1 VSFQDVKT
9 FLERMEVRLDDT
21 AVLQVTD
28 TRSHVDRT
36 HGAIDIGHSSES
48 VAVRLVDPRRAGGR
62 GIDFRNVVHMIKTKI
77 VPQELTRLF
86 SSLTKIERRAFAAC
100 AGGWA
105 LDAMDVQLYSF
116 VIPTLVTIWGI
127 TRGQAGA
134 LATAALLVSAAGG
147 WGAGWMADRFGRVR
161 TLQAAILW
169 FAAFTFFSGLAQN
182 FAQLFAARALMGLG
196 FGGEWAAGA
205 VLLGEVIRPEHRGK
219 ALGMMQ
225 AGWAVGWGAAALLY
239 ALFFSVLAPE
249 IAWRALFLVGIAPA
263 LLVFFVRRYVEEPAV
278 YLEARAKIAATGDQP
293 SALEIFRPPLLR
305 ITVLGGLMGTGAQ
318 GGYYAVTTWLPT
330 FLRTERRLSVLDSA
344 GYLAVSIAGAFCGY
358 LTGGWLADR
367 IGRRLT
373 FLVFAIGAGVVA
385 VTYTM
390 VPFGDAAMLVLG
402 FPLGF
407 FSSGV
412 FSAMG
417 PFFTEHFPTRVRG
430 AGQGFAYNLGRA
442 TGAMFPTLVGVL
454 SAKIPLSEAIGL
466 FAGLAYAT
474 MAIAAFLLPETRG
487 KVLAP

>member
-1 VSFQDVKT
+1 
-9 FLERMEVRLDDT
+9 
-21 AVLQVTD
+21 
-28 TRSHVDRT
+28 
-36 HGAIDIGHSSES
+36 
-48 VAVRLVDPRRAGGR
+48 
-62 GIDFRNVVHMIKTKI
+62 
-77 VPQELTRLF
+77 
-86 SSLTKIERRAFAAC
+86 
-100 AGGWA
+100 
-105 LDAMDVQLYSF
+105 MDVQLYSF
-116 VIPTLVTIWGI
+116 VIPTLIAIWGI
-127 TRGQAGA
+127 TRAQAGE
-134 LATAALLVSAAGG
+134 LGTAALLVSAVGG
-147 WGAGWMADRFGRVR
+147 WLAGWLADRYGRVR
-161 TLQAAILW
+161 TLQVAILW
-169 FAAFTFFSGLAQN
+169 FAVFTFLSGLAQN
-182 FAQLFAARALMGLG
+182 FEQLFAARALMGLG

-225 AGWAVGWGAAALLY
+225 AGWAVGWGTAALLY
-239 ALFFSVLAPE
+239 ALFFSVLPAE
-249 IAWRALFLVGIAPA
+249 TAWRALFLVGIAPA
-263 LLVFFVRRYVEEPAV
+263 LLVAFVRRYVEEPAV
-278 YLEARAKIAATGDQP
+278 YLETRSKLAAQGDKP

-305 ITVLGGLMGTGAQ
+305 VTVLGGLMGTGAQ

-330 FLRTERRLSVLDSA
+330 FLRTERKLSVLDSA

-358 LTGGWLADR
+358 LAGGYLADKV
-367 IGRRLT
+367 GRRVT

-390 VPFGDAAMLVLG
+390 FPFGDAAMLVLG

-407 FSSGV
+407 FASGV

-430 AGQGFAYNLGRA
+430 VGQGFAYNLGRA
-442 TGAMFPTLVGVL
+442 TGALFPTMVGLL
-454 SAKIPLSEAIGL
+454 SARIPLGEAIGL

>member
-1 VSFQDVKT
+1 
-9 FLERMEVRLDDT
+9 
-21 AVLQVTD
+21 VL
-28 TRSHVDRT
+28 
-36 HGAIDIGHSSES
+36 
-48 VAVRLVDPRRAGGR
+48 
-62 GIDFRNVVHMIKTKI
+62 
-77 VPQELTRLF
+77 
-86 SSLTKIERRAFAAC
+86 SSLKKTERRAFAAC

-116 VIPTLVTIWGI
+116 VIPTLVAIWGI
-127 TRGQAGA
+127 TRTQAGE
-134 LATAALLVSAAGG
+134 LGTAALLVSAVGG
-147 WGAGWMADRFGRVR
+147 WLAGWLADRYGRVR
-161 TLQAAILW
+161 TLQVAILW
-169 FAAFTFFSGLAQN
+169 FAVFTFLSGLAQN

-205 VLLGEVIRPEHRGK
+205 VLLGEVVRPEYRGK

-225 AGWAVGWGAAALLY
+225 AGWAVGWGTAALLY
-239 ALFFSVLAPE
+239 ALFFSVLPAE
-249 IAWRALFLVGIAPA
+249 TAWRALFLVGIAPA

-278 YLEARAKIAATGDQP
+278 YLESRSQLAAKGDQP

-330 FLRTERRLSVLDSA
+330 FLRTERQLSVLDSA

-358 LTGGWLADR
+358 LSGGYLADR

-373 FLVFAIGAGVVA
+373 FLVFAIGAGVIA

-390 VPFGDAAMLVLG
+390 IPFGDGAMLVLG

-407 FSSGV
+407 FASGV

-430 AGQGFAYNLGRA
+430 VGQGFAYNLGRA
-442 TGAMFPTLVGVL
+442 TGALFPTLVGLL
-454 SAKIPLSEAIGL
+454 SARIPLGEAIGL

-474 MAIAAFLLPETRG
+474 MAVAAFLLPETKG
-487 KVLAP
+487 KTLTA